1 MSELCLPATRGDQAA
16 GLRRL
21 FGRRGGRLLPV
32 IVPDLRS
39 TKRGLAI
46 AQLARAFAAAGERTL
61 VLDAGRQNLAHE
73 LGQRARFDLFH
84 ALSGERALTDVLLPA
99 APNLRV
105 APAARAVEQALALRV
120 GLASALSHASG
131 GADLV
136 VLVVDLAR
144 AQTLRGEAILL
155 IGPNPAEA
163 ASAFKALSLWA
174 KLLDRPALR
183 LVFAD
188 TDEAAARTLY
198 QRWVESAGLAA
209 CKDLRWGGVLDGPAE
224 AAHLATLASEWALG
238 TLRSRA

>member
-1 MSELCLPATRGDQAA
+1 MSELCLPTTGADQAA

-21 FGRRGGRLLPV
+21 FGRRAVRLLPL

-61 VLDAGRQNLAHE
+61 VLDAARQNLAHE

-84 ALSGERALTDVLLPA
+84 ALSGERALADVLLPA

-120 GLASALSHASG
+120 GLASALSHASA

-136 VLVVDLAR
+136 ILVVDLAR
-144 AQTLRGEAILL
+144 AQSLRGEAVLL
-155 IGPNPAEA
+155 VGPNPAEA
-163 ASAFKALSLWA
+163 SAALNALSLWG

-188 TDEAAARTLY
+188 TDETAARTLY
-198 QRWVESAGLAA
+198 QRWTESAALAA
-209 CKDLRWGGVLDGPAE
+209 CEDLRWGGVLDGPAE
-224 AAHLATLASEWALG
+224 AARLATVAGEWALG
-238 TLRSRA
+238 ALSPRS